1 MKILE
6 VLTRQRLTGNFGED
20 AAVKFLKKSGY
31 KILRR
36 NFVADKNEI
45 DVIARHR
52 DTVAFIEVK
61 SRHVGTLGAFEA
73 RPAAAVTRE
82 KQRKIISCSAKFK
95 PLMPRGCRMRFDI
108 IEVYIT
114 EKNGRDTVQE
124 IKHLL
129 GAFDLNSA
137 YAKH

>member
-20 AAVKFLKKSGY
+20 AAVKFLKKNGY

-45 DVIARHR
+45 DVIARYK

-61 SRHVGTLGAFEA
+61 SRHVGTLGAFES

-82 KQRKIISCSAKFK
+82 KQRNRRSI
-95 PLMPRGCRMRFDI
+95 
-108 IEVYIT
+108 
-114 EKNGRDTVQE
+114 
-124 IKHLL
+124 
-129 GAFDLNSA
+129 
-137 YAKH
+137 

>member
-6 VLTRQRLTGNFGED
+6 ILTRQRLTGNFGED
-20 AAVKFLKKSGY
+20 AAAKFLKKQGY

-36 NFVADKNEI
+36 NFVAAGCEI
-45 DVIARHR
+45 DIIARQKN
-52 DTVAFIEVK
+52 TVAFIEVK
-61 SRHVGTLGAFEA
+61 SRRIDTLGNYGQ
-73 RPAAAVTRE
+73 RPAAAVTKE
-82 KQRKIISCSAKFK
+82 KQRKIISCSAKYRC
-95 PLMPRGCRMRFDI
+95 LMPRGCRMRFDI
-108 IEVYIT
+108 IEVYLT
-114 EKNGRDTVQE
+114 DKNGKDTVHE